1 MKSARSKKT
10 KLYKIFL
17 QIYFLAKILP
27 KKSKSNIH
35 CQLKRI
41 LSNKVFLYIKIK
53 KLYIQMFNNKIIFCY
68 IPFDGLMLYIVII

>member
-27 KKSKSNIH
+27 KKARAIYIVN
-35 CQLKRI
+35 LREYYRI
-41 LSNKVFLYIKIK
+41 KFFLYLKIK
-53 KLYIQMFNNKIIFCY
+53 KLYIQMFNNKIIFCH
-68 IPFDGLMLYIVII
+68 IPFDGLMLYVVII